1 LTVRTTALVIVV
13 SGLKVR
19 DVELRDPD
27 VFDGGEV
34 IDDTDE
40 DVERGCELDEV
51 LQGEVVEGGVV
62 EDVVEGNV
70 VDGGNEV
77 EGGSVEGGWSV
88 DVFGDSLVKV
98 GRGCLSTQISERT
111 LSDGSTARTRSFVG
125 QTRAQGIHLHC
136 PNRLEGRLEIA

>member
-1 LTVRTTALVIVV
+1 MV

-27 VFDGGEV
+27 VPDGGEV

-51 LQGEVVEGGVV
+51 LQGEVMEGGVV
-62 EDVVEGNV
+62 EDVVEGSV
-70 VDGGNEV
+70 VGGGFEV
-77 EGGSVEGGWSV
+77 EGGSVDGGWSV

-98 GRGCLSTQISERT
+98 GGGCLSTQISERT
-111 LSDGSTARTRSFVG
+111 LRDGSTARTRSFVY
-125 QTRAQGIHLHC
+125 QTRAQGIHLRR
-136 PNRLEGRLEIA
+136 PKRLEGRLEIA